1 MKKIIFNTLFI
12 CFFVAQ
18 IFSQESSLYDVN
30 YDKPIITSDFDE
42 SSIIYQDIYLQY
54 EKAINALTNVIRQE
68 EKEAYDKAIAE
79 FKQSERLRTDT
90 TIEKMR
96 QAIYNNEIE
105 SVRLQEIERLTEELT
120 EKISTELNAKLSSE
134 YEKKK
139 NDEIAEL
146 YANLKKEAYEETNA
160 TTQRVKS
167 ISFSF
172 ALVIIIILIL
182 ALLFFGIRGI
192 YSKIQQKGKEKE
204 KIDTFVHLYSY
215 QLKDYNGNTHPITE
229 KIQDECKK
237 NEKEKNLR
245 IKALKIA
252 ENQYSGDLKE
262 IQEYKNE
269 FDTYKSTF
277 LMYMGDNVWNNK
289 NFNFLKISD
298 ELNKIYK
305 NYKALGQ
312 ELFYSLKSRTDADKR
327 NAENL
332 LNITSSELKDLAK
345 DINNKNIE
353 RQFLKD
359 KKQLAKIFTDLS
371 KTFKKGDF

>member
-1 MKKIIFNTLFI
+1 MKKIICKILFI
-12 CFFVAQ
+12 CLFATQ
-18 IFSQESSLYDVN
+18 LFSQDSSLYDVN
-30 YDKPIITSDFDE
+30 YDKPIITSNFDE
-42 SSIIYQDIYLQY
+42 SSIVYQDIYLQY
-54 EKAINALTNVIRQE
+54 ETAINTLTNVIRQE
-68 EKEAYDKAIAE
+68 EKDAYDKAISE
-79 FKQSERLRTDT
+79 FKKSERLRTDT

-96 QAIYNNEIE
+96 QAIYNDEIE

-120 EKISTELNAKLSSE
+120 EKISTELQTKLSSD

-146 YANLKKEAYEETNA
+146 YANLKKEAYVETHA
-160 TTQRVKS
+160 TTQRFKS
-167 ISFSF
+167 ITTAVAS
-172 ALVIIIILIL
+172 VIIIILIFT
-182 ALLFFGIRGI
+182 LLFLGIRGI
-192 YSKIQQKGKEKE
+192 YIIIQQKGKEKE
-204 KIDTFVHLYSY
+204 KIDTLVNLYSY

-229 KIQDECKK
+229 KIQNECKK

-277 LMYMGDNVWNNK
+277 LMYIGDNVWKNK
-289 NFNFLKISD
+289 NFNFIKISD

-305 NYKALGQ
+305 NYKNLGQ

-332 LNITSSELKDLAK
+332 LSITSSELKDLAK

-359 KKQLAKIFTDLS
+359 KKQLAKIFTDLA